1 MMRVVLVGLAVVI
14 GTLEFAGAEES
25 RFSGKYQ
32 VAKPRHTA
40 RVNKVEALTVK
51 QKVVPQYNPK
61 ELTVDQKVPSTK
73 APKDSSR
80 QMKSRSPHVLD

>member
-14 GTLEFAGAEES
+14 GTLDAATAEES
-25 RFSGKYQ
+25 PFNGKYQ

-61 ELTVDQKVPSTK
+61 ELGVDQKVPSTK
-73 APKDSSR
+73 ARKKLPK
-80 QMKSRSPHVLD
+80 

>member
-1 MMRVVLVGLAVVI
+1 MMRVLLIGLAVGI
-14 GTLEFAGAEES
+14 ATLDLAGAEES

-40 RVNKVEALTVK
+40 KVNKVDALTVK

-61 ELTVDQKVPSTK
+61 EISVDQKVPSTK
-73 APKDSSR
+73 APKKTRPST
-80 QMKSRSPHVLD
+80 